1 MEDFHHLRVRSFSFL
16 VSSVSSDSDL
26 LLGGS
31 HGGARRGGVG
41 GVGRAALQS
50 LLEGDA
56 VGHAAH
62 RVLALKHLQL
72 SGSVLVEELVEGQVA
87 AADLDL
93 NLVTDAHDADALA
106 AELVH
111 AVALTHEHD
120 LQLLS
125 VRVVVNI
132 LSELLVDRV
141 VLDGNVD
148 RNARLQIDD
157 VLAQRLD
164 LVVRRGQLRLVLL
177 HLLEHFELGGLRL
190 VELFLELGDVS

>member
-125 VRVVVNI
+125 VRVVVDV
-132 LSELLVDRV
+132 LSKLLVNRI
-141 VLDGNVD
+141 VLNRDVHGD
-148 RNARLQIDD
+148 ARLEIDD
-157 VLAQRLD
+157 VLTQSLNF
-164 LVVRRGQLRLVLL
+164 VLAFL
-177 HLLEHFELGGLRL
+177 HLLKHFELGGLRL